1 MSYGRR
7 SHDRCVEL
15 EIMTDVLEREELEIV
30 TGVLE
35 EGGVMSGV
43 LEDGGVM
50 TGVLLMREFCQVCW
64 GRKD

>member
-1 MSYGRR
+1 MYY
-7 SHDRCVEL
+7 DDEL
-15 EIMTDVLEREELEIV
+15 ESM

-43 LEDGGVM
+43 LEEGGVM
-50 TGVLLMREFCQVCW
+50 SGVLEEGGVTSGVLLMREFCQVCW